1 MFGGFFSVFNNNLG
15 FFPCSF
21 AGNNAY
27 HLPAMQD
34 SAIST
39 QYVAGNNISCA
50 SVPVC
55 QSPPYVHLK
64 SNKDMW
70 LCAYTVN
77 KLPSSLV

>member
-1 MFGGFFSVFNNNLG
+1 MALHQLFGGVFQFSITIWG
-15 FFPCSF
+15 FFPVLF

-64 SNKDMW
+64 SNNDM
-70 LCAYTVN
+70 
-77 KLPSSLV
+77 